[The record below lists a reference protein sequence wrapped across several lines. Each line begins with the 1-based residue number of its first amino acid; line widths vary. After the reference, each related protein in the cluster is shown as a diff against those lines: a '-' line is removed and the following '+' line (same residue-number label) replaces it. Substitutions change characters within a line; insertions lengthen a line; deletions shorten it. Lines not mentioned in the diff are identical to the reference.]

1 MVFGRHRPKSFSIP
15 PLYSILVVLLILSR
29 FYPPIAHLQDK
40 GIHFVLTPVF
50 SFFHSPNKKEESS
63 EIGKLKEENRQL
75 KYRLS
80 ELEEVKINFDKLN
93 ALHNFTEKNSYQTEV
108 ARVISFD
115 AIQGIKSV
123 LINKG
128 SQDGV
133 KKGQAV
139 IALEGVVGV
148 VAKANPTDAMVLLLT
163 DPSSAVDGEIRPS
176 GARGLIHGQRK
187 NLGLRR
193 EYWVTRME
201 YLGYSDELHEKDPV
215 VTSGLDRIFP
225 PGVPIGKIEK
235 INRDEKGLFVSADLV
250 TEVDFSKL
258 SEVLVIKK

>member
-1 MVFGRHRPKSFSIP
+1 MAFGRNRPKKFSVP
-15 PLYSILVVLLILSR
+15 PIYFLLAILLILSR
-29 FYPPIAHLQDK
+29 FYPPAAHLQDK
-40 GIHFVLTPVF
+40 VIHFVLTPLF
-50 SFFHSPNKKEESS
+50 SLFHSSNKKEELS
-63 EIGKLKEENRQL
+63 EVEKLKEENKQL
-75 KYRLS
+75 KYKLS
-80 ELEEVKINFDKLN
+80 ELEEIKINFDKLN
-93 ALHNFTEKNSYQTEV
+93 ALHHFIEKFSYPAEV

-115 AIQGIKSV
+115 AIQGVKSV

-128 SQDGV
+128 SQEGI

-148 VAKANPTDAMVLLLT
+148 VAKANSSDAIVLLLT
-163 DPSSAVDGEIRPS
+163 EPSSAIDGEIRPS

-201 YLGYSDELHEKDPV
+201 YLGYSDELHEKDSV
-215 VTSGLDRIFP
+215 VTSGLDLIFP
-225 PGVPIGKIEK
+225 SGIPIGKVEK

-258 SEVLVIKK
+258 SEVMVIKK

>member
-1 MVFGRHRPKSFSIP
+1 MVFGRNRPKKFSIP
-15 PLYSILVVLLILSR
+15 PIYFILVVLLILSR

-40 GIHFVLTPVF
+40 GIHFVLTPLF
-50 SFFHSPNKKEESS
+50 SLFHSSNKKEEIS
-63 EIGKLKEENRQL
+63 EIERLKKENKQL
-75 KYRLS
+75 KYKLS
-80 ELEEVKINFDKLN
+80 ELEEIKINFDRLN
-93 ALHNFTEKNSYQTEV
+93 ALHNFIEKSSYQSEL
-108 ARVISFD
+108 AKVISFD

-128 SQDGV
+128 SQDGI

-139 IALEGVVGV
+139 IALEGIVGV

-201 YLGYSDELHEKDPV
+201 YLGYSDELHEKDAV

-225 PGVPIGKIEK
+225 SGIPIGKIEK

-258 SEVLVIKK
+258 SEVIVIKN